1 MKQSEQLE
9 NEESIFLSLCCQHDC
24 DMLTD
29 KADMTLEGFERITF
43 LTMALDYVN
52 YTFILNEKYLEFSD
66 ILSEKFDRE
75 CEILKEYPEYYHD
88 EGIDRTYQKWIDDFL
103 ESVPADKQN
112 YCRERL
118 KYNAYLL

>member
-1 MKQSEQLE
+1 MEQSEQLDK
-9 NEESIFLSLCCQHDC
+9 EERIFLSLCCQHDR

-29 KADMTLEGFERITF
+29 KADMTLEDFERITF

-52 YTFILNEKYLEFSD
+52 YTFILNEKYLDFAN
-66 ILSEKFDRE
+66 IMSEKFDRE
-75 CEILKEYPEYYHD
+75 YEILEEYPEYYID
-88 EGIDRTYQKWIDDFL
+88 EEIDSTYQKWIDDFL

-118 KYNAYLL
+118 QYDAYLL